1 MGMPHT
7 GTTSRDLGPRTFFAS
22 SARLELELA
31 SSARLE
37 LELASSAR
45 LELEAGDVQPTP
57 EQSSR
62 VGRLSVLSENFQRSV
77 ALSDAAVAVLCAAS
91 SCAMLG
97 MTSSLPPPRARSC
110 IVRDGTESSCY
121 I

>member
-1 MGMPHT
+1 MGSTPDSMALKPMTSRVLASACSPTTTRPSSPVRWRLSRWHRLC
-7 GTTSRDLGPRTFFAS
+7 TTSRDLGPRTFFAS

-77 ALSDAAVAVLCAAS
+77 ALSDAAVA
-91 SCAMLG
+91 
-97 MTSSLPPPRARSC
+97 
-110 IVRDGTESSCY
+110 
-121 I
+121 